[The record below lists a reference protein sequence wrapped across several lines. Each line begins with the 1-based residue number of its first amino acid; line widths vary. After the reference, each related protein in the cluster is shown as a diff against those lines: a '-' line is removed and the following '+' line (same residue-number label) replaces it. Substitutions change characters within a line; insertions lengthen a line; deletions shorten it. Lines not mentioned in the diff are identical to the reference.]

1 MALTISSVSP
11 ASGNLGGG
19 ETVAIT
25 GTDLNTVTSVEFET
39 VPATSF
45 TIENAFLIHAVVPRG
60 AAAGPADVTVDD
72 GVAPVTLTDGYTYS
86 AVDSTEQLVSTLA
99 RKWKLDINT
108 GTVAVPVWTPVRAIG
123 ELKPTLES
131 NMEDD
136 SDYDSDGWA
145 SETRT
150 QLKWSL
156 EVKVLRKIGVTSDN
170 YDPGQE
176 ALRIAAEAF
185 GSAGTPQLRWY
196 DRDGGPEAYSGFGS
210 VSWEPEGGEAKDLD
224 TVTIKIAGNG
234 KRTSITNPA
243 AA

>member
-1 MALTISSVSP
+1 MALTITSVSP

-25 GTDLNTVTSVEFET
+25 GTDLDTVTAVRFEGT
-39 VPATSF
+39 AATSF

-72 GVAPVTLTDGYTYS
+72 GVAPVTLTDGYTYT

-99 RKWKLDINT
+99 RIWALDVRT
-108 GTVAVPVWTPVRAIG
+108 GPGPDDWTPVRAIG

-131 NMEDD
+131 NLEDD

-145 SETRT
+145 SETKT
-150 QLKWSL
+150 QIKWGI
-156 EVKVLRKIGVTSDN
+156 EVKVLRKVGVTSGA

-176 ALRIAAEAF
+176 ALRRAADAF
-185 GSAGTPQLRWY
+185 GSAGTPELRWY
-196 DRDGGPEAYSGFGS
+196 LRDGGPEAYSGFGS
-210 VSWEPEGGEAKDLD
+210 VSWEPEGGEAKDLN

-234 KRTSITNPA
+234 RRNEITNPKA
-243 AA
+243 A

>member
-1 MALTISSVSP
+1 MALTITSVSP

-25 GTDLNTVTSVEFET
+25 GTDLDTVTSVEFEG
-39 VPATSF
+39 VAATSF
-45 TIENAFLIHAVVPRG
+45 TIQNAFLIDAVVPAG
-60 AAAGPADVTVDD
+60 VAAGPVDVTVDD
-72 GVAPVTLTDGYTYS
+72 GATPQTLVDGYTYT
-86 AVDSTEQLVSTLA
+86 AVDATEQLVSTLA
-99 RKWKLDINT
+99 RKWKLDVNT
-108 GTVAVPVWTPVRAIG
+108 GTTAVPVWTPVRAIG

-145 SETRT
+145 SETKT
-150 QLKWSL
+150 QIKWGL

-176 ALRIAAEAF
+176 ALRVAAVAF
-185 GSAGTPQLRWY
+185 GSAGTPELRWY

-234 KRTSITNPA
+234 RRTSIANPA
-243 AA
+243 A